1 MRQLLV
7 LAAMA
12 GGVAGVAQGQIQVVM
27 ASRDHAPTGPLSLVP
42 GTTDVRISNLQ
53 GIYRSAFTDK
63 WNTVASIADPADAS
77 TLRDQM
83 VILGQGLSFQSVARE
98 GVTEIAPGEFID
110 LTSGLP
116 QARFNDDGKWALAFT
131 LQPSSAGQGR
141 VVRWNGTSFDILA
154 RTGEAPSAGFP
165 SYISTWGPT
174 FSDAMIDNAGGVGF
188 VATNF
193 NPSDFGGG
201 EAVFSSSGNAVLTR
215 IFETI
220 PTGQAGGA
228 TNFALDVDAGTYQAD
243 QNGTNWLWVGEVNT
257 FSTEDKVLIR
267 NGAVAIQE
275 GSVIAGSGFTSPV
288 SSISAAVMEPTGDW
302 LVRGSNADG
311 QTWVMYNGNVVAR
324 SNTPIFAGSSE
335 NWSSFVD
342 MKADGRGNYV
352 IAGNGNNP
360 DGLINSVVVLNN
372 QRVLVRESDGVDFTG
387 DNTPDFFIGTFRDR
401 CAFLQDGYFYFAFS
415 LKTSASAT
423 ANTPQNRV
431 SLMRVRAVAGCDGI
445 DFNNN
450 GVFPE
455 DQDVIDFFN
464 VLAGAECSVC
474 NDIDFNNNNV
484 FPEDQDVIDFF
495 NVLAGAECGG

>member
-1 MRQLLV
+1 MRSLMV
-7 LAAMA
+7 MLAACA
-12 GGVAGVAQGQIQVVM
+12 GAAVVANGQIQVVM

-42 GTTDVRISNLQ
+42 GTADVRISNLQ

-63 WNTVASIADPADAS
+63 WNTVATIADPADAS
-77 TLRDQM
+77 ALRDQM
-83 VILGQGLSFQSVARE
+83 VIYGQGLSFQNAARE

-110 LTSGLP
+110 LSSGLP

-141 VVRWNGTSFDILA
+141 VVRWNGSSFDVIA
-154 RTGEAPSAGFP
+154 RTGDAPTGFP
-165 SYISTWGPT
+165 AYVGSWGAT
-174 FSDAMIDNAGGVGF
+174 FTDAAIDNAGGVGF

-193 NPSDFGGG
+193 FASDFNGN
-201 EAVFSSSGNAVLTR
+201 EAIIGSAGNASLMR
-215 IFETI
+215 ILATV

-228 TNFALDVDAGTYQAD
+228 SNFALDVDTGTYQAD
-243 QNGTNWLWVGEVNT
+243 QNGTNWLWLGEVNT
-257 FSTEDKVLIR
+257 IATEDKVLVR
-267 NGAVAIQE
+267 NGAVVIQE
-275 GSVIAGSGFTSPV
+275 GSVIAGSNFTSPV

-302 LVRGSNADG
+302 LARGTNVDG
-311 QTWVMYNGNVVAR
+311 QTWVTYNGSVVAR
-324 SNTPIFAGSSE
+324 SGGAIFAGASE
-335 NWSSFVD
+335 TWSSFVD

-352 IAGNGNNP
+352 VVGNGNNANT
-360 DGLINSVVVLNN
+360 LINSVVVLNG
-372 QRVLVRESDGVDFTG
+372 QRVIVRESDGVDFTG
-387 DNTPDFFIGTFRDR
+387 DNTADFFIGTFRDR

-415 LKTSASAT
+415 LKSTAAAAGNTSG
-423 ANTPQNRV
+423 NRV
-431 SLMRVRAVAGCDGI
+431 SLLRVKAVAACDNI

-464 VLAGAECSVC
+464 VLAGGECATC
-474 NDIDFNNNNV
+474 NDIDFNNNTV